1 MSVVSFLYESDVFL
15 LWRGFESHVG
25 RVVLVG
31 LIERVA
37 VFRCEALNLILHLL
51 EDGALLLN
59 LALRFIN
66 LVSETINESICLDA
80 LRV

>member
-25 RVVLVG
+25 RVVLA
-31 LIERVA
+31 LIEA
-37 VFRCEALNLILHLL
+37 VFWCEALNLILHLL

-66 LVSETINESICLDA
+66 LVSETINESICLGA